1 MLFKNYSFAI
11 SDHKKTT
18 SCQTW
23 DEVGSKKP
31 NMKSWAKTK
40 RIIPSGYIVLD
51 LKEGFKRKFLPIQFQ

>member
-23 DEVGSKKP
+23 DEVRSKKAQHEELGK
-31 NMKSWAKTK
+31 NEKNYT
-40 RIIPSGYIVLD
+40 
-51 LKEGFKRKFLPIQFQ
+51 